1 MLDEDLLSI
10 NQVTTRDQWSL
21 KQAVEGYSRQG
32 IHGIAVWR
40 DKMMEFGSPQNTR
53 QLLKENGMSVSGFC
67 VGGVLTSF
75 DEVTFQKDLDENR
88 RIMEAAAI
96 IESQALIF
104 IAGGLPKGS
113 KDIASARTR
122 VLEGLSIL
130 LPEAKKIGVT
140 IAIEPLHPMLAANR
154 SVLTTMKEANDWC
167 DQLGAGPEL
176 GIAVDVYHVWW
187 DPMLE
192 SEIKRAGSRIAA
204 FHVNDWLDDTK
215 DLRLD
220 RGMMGDGVIDIP
232 KIRKWVE
239 SAGFNGYRE
248 VEILS
253 QNNWWKKPPEEVVKV
268 VKERYEKF
276 V

>member
-40 DKMMEFGSPQNTR
+40 DKMMEFGSPKNTR

-67 VGGVLTSF
+67 VGGLLTSF

-88 RIMEAAAI
+88 RIMEEAAI

-154 SVLTTMKEANDWC
+154 SVLTTMKEANGWC

-204 FHVNDWLDDTK
+204 FHVNDWLDNTK

-239 SAGFNGYRE
+239 ASGFKGYRE

-268 VKERYEKF
+268 VKERYQKF

>member
-1 MLDEDLLSI
+1 MKSQRQKQDFFVLMLLNLIIRVNVDYLLSI

-40 DKMMEFGSPQNTR
+40 DKMMEFGSPKNTR

-67 VGGVLTSF
+67 IGGLLTSF

-88 RIMEAAAI
+88 RIMEEAAI

-167 DQLGAGPEL
+167 ELLDTCMVGPH
-176 GIAVDVYHVWW
+176 A
-187 DPMLE
+187 
-192 SEIKRAGSRIAA
+192 RAGNQTSR
-204 FHVNDWLDDTK
+204 FEN
-215 DLRLD
+215 
-220 RGMMGDGVIDIP
+220 
-232 KIRKWVE
+232 
-239 SAGFNGYRE
+239 SSF
-248 VEILS
+248 S
-253 QNNWWKKPPEEVVKV
+253 CQ
-268 VKERYEKF
+268 
-276 V
+276 

>member
-1 MLDEDLLSI
+1 MLDKGLLSI

-21 KQAVEGYSRQG
+21 KEAVEGYSRQG
-32 IHGIAVWR
+32 IHGIGVWR
-40 DKMMEFGSPQNTR
+40 DKMMEFGSPKNTR

-67 VGGVLTSF
+67 IGGLITSF
-75 DEVTFQKDLDENR
+75 DKTTFQKGLDENR
-88 RIMEAAAI
+88 RIIEEAAI
-96 IESQALIF
+96 IESKALIF
-104 IAGGLPKGS
+104 IAGGLPKDS
-113 KDIASARTR
+113 KDITGARPR
-122 VLEGLSIL
+122 VLEGLSVL
-130 LPEAKKIGVT
+130 LPEAKKAGVT

-167 DQLGAGPEL
+167 DQLGTGKEL

-187 DPMLE
+187 DPTLE

-204 FHVNDWLDDTK
+204 FHINDWLDNTK

-232 KIRKWVE
+232 KIRKWVKG
-239 SAGFNGYRE
+239 AGFKGYRE

-253 QNNWWKKPPEEVVKV
+253 QDNWWKKPAEEVVKV
-268 VKERYEKF
+268 IKERYQQF

>member
-21 KQAVEGYSRQG
+21 EQAVEGYSRQG

-40 DKMMEFGSPQNTR
+40 DKMMEFGSPRNTR
-53 QLLKENGMSVSGFC
+53 KLLKENGMSVSGFC
-67 VGGVLTSF
+67 IGGLLTSF
-75 DEVTFQKDLDENR
+75 DEATVQKDLDENR
-88 RIMEAAAI
+88 RIIEEAAI

-130 LPEAKKIGVT
+130 LPEAKKNGVT

-167 DQLGAGPEL
+167 DLLDTGPEL

-268 VKERYEKF
+268 VKERYQKF

>member
-40 DKMMEFGSPQNTR
+40 DKMMEFGSPKNTR

-67 VGGVLTSF
+67 IGGLLASF
-75 DEVTFQKDLDENR
+75 DEVTFQKGLDENR
-88 RIMEAAAI
+88 RIIEEAAI

-113 KDIASARTR
+113 KDITGARTR

-130 LPEAKKIGVT
+130 LPEAKKAGVT
-140 IAIEPLHPMLAANR
+140 IAIEPLHPMLAASR

-167 DQLGAGPEL
+167 DLLDTGPEL

-187 DPMLE
+187 DPTLE

-204 FHVNDWLDDTK
+204 FHINDWLDNTK

-239 SAGFNGYRE
+239 AAGFKGYRE

-253 QNNWWKKPPEEVVKV
+253 QNNWWKKPADEVVKV
-268 VKERYEKF
+268 VKDRYQKF

>member
-40 DKMMEFGSPQNTR
+40 DKMMEFGSPKNTR

-67 VGGVLTSF
+67 IGGLLTSF
-75 DEVTFQKDLDENR
+75 DEATFQKDLDEDR
-88 RIMEAAAI
+88 RIMEEAAI

-130 LPEAKKIGVT
+130 LPEAKKAGVT

-204 FHVNDWLDDTK
+204 FHVNDWSDDTK

-268 VKERYEKF
+268 VKERYQKF

>member
-40 DKMMEFGSPQNTR
+40 DKMMEFGSPKNTR

-67 VGGVLTSF
+67 IGGLLASF
-75 DEVTFQKDLDENR
+75 DEVTFQKGLDENR
-88 RIMEAAAI
+88 RIIEEAAI

-113 KDIASARTR
+113 KDITGARTR

-130 LPEAKKIGVT
+130 LPEAKKAGVT
-140 IAIEPLHPMLAANR
+140 IAIEPLHPMLAASR

-167 DQLGAGPEL
+167 DLLDTGPEL

-187 DPMLE
+187 DPTLE

-204 FHVNDWLDDTK
+204 FHINDWLDNTK

-268 VKERYEKF
+268 VKERYQKF

>member
-1 MLDEDLLSI
+1 
-10 NQVTTRDQWSL
+10 
-21 KQAVEGYSRQG
+21 
-32 IHGIAVWR
+32 
-40 DKMMEFGSPQNTR
+40 MMEFGSPKNTH

-67 VGGVLTSF
+67 IGGLLASF
-75 DEVTFQKDLDENR
+75 DEVTFQKGLDENR
-88 RIMEAAAI
+88 RIIEEAAI

-167 DQLGAGPEL
+167 DLLDTGPEL

-187 DPMLE
+187 DPTLE

-232 KIRKWVE
+232 QIRKWVE

-253 QNNWWKKPPEEVVKV
+253 QKNWWKKPPEEVVKV
-268 VKERYEKF
+268 VKERYHKF

>member
-40 DKMMEFGSPQNTR
+40 DKMMEFGSPKNTR

-67 VGGVLTSF
+67 VGGLLTSF

-88 RIMEAAAI
+88 RIMEEAAI

-113 KDIASARTR
+113 KDVASARTR

-268 VKERYEKF
+268 VKERYQKF

>member
-1 MLDEDLLSI
+1 
-10 NQVTTRDQWSL
+10 
-21 KQAVEGYSRQG
+21 
-32 IHGIAVWR
+32 
-40 DKMMEFGSPQNTR
+40 ME
-53 QLLKENGMSVSGFC
+53 E
-67 VGGVLTSF
+67 
-75 DEVTFQKDLDENR
+75 
-88 RIMEAAAI
+88 AAI

-130 LPEAKKIGVT
+130 LPEAKKIGIT

-232 KIRKWVE
+232 KIRQWVE

-268 VKERYEKF
+268 VKERYQKF